1 MPQTIFK
8 RRKYSMRTSTT
19 VRRKT
24 KYQILVSR
32 KKAFC
37 TGKATK
43 ADVKRAASEYIKNA
57 VEKAKKTKAPAAA
70 AKSKAT
76 STAQRVLTRGCKM
89 SAVISKRK
97 KPATAKKRVVK
108 K

>member
-1 MPQTIFK
+1 MQQTIFK

-19 VRRKT
+19 VRKKT

-57 VEKAKKTKAPAAA
+57 VEKAKKTKTPAAA

-97 KPATAKKRVVK
+97 PAMAKKRVVK